1 MDVQSFFSPQEVNE
15 IEQVVKDAE
24 TATAGEIVPYV
35 VGRSD
40 PYHEAFW
47 RGACLGA
54 LALAMAA
61 AAAHELGS
69 FWGYGLL
76 WLAVPPVAGAGLGWL
91 AVAAWPWLRRA
102 LINGEQME
110 QMVRMRAQ
118 GAFLEQEV
126 FDTRDRTGILIFL
139 SLFEHRVVVLGDSG
153 INAKVRQNEW
163 DSIVAGI
170 AAGIRAGTPG
180 VALAEGIR
188 RCGALLRERRVERR
202 ADDTDELSDKLRL
215 RKE

>member
-1 MDVQSFFSPQEVNE
+1 MDVQGFFSPEDVKE
-15 IEQVVKDAE
+15 IERAVKEAE
-24 TATAGEIVPYV
+24 GTTSGEIVPYV

-54 LALAMAA
+54 LALAMVAA
-61 AAAHELGS
+61 AVHELGR

-76 WLAVPPVAGAGLGWL
+76 WLAVPPFAGAGLGWL
-91 AVAAWPWLRRA
+91 AVAAWPRLRRA
-102 LINGEQME
+102 LIADEQLE
-110 QMVRMRAQ
+110 TMVRMRAQ

-126 FDTRDRTGILIFL
+126 FDTRERTGILVFL
-139 SLFEHRVVVLGDSG
+139 SLFEHRVVVLADSG
-153 INAKVRQNEW
+153 INAKVQQNEW

-170 AAGIRAGTPG
+170 VAGIRAGAPG
-180 VALAEGIR
+180 AALAEGIR
-188 RCGALLRERRVERR
+188 RCGTLLGERRVERR
-202 ADDTDELSDKLRL
+202 ADDTDELADALRL

>member
-1 MDVQSFFSPQEVNE
+1 MDVKSFFSPEEVKE
-15 IEQVVKDAE
+15 IERAVKDAE
-24 TATAGEIVPYV
+24 GTTSGEIVPYV

-47 RGACLGA
+47 RGACLSA
-54 LALAMAA
+54 LALAMVAA
-61 AAAHELGS
+61 AVHELGR

-76 WLAVPPVAGAGLGWL
+76 WLAAPPLAGACLGWL
-91 AVAAWPWLRRA
+91 AVAAWPWLRRT
-102 LINGEQME
+102 LINADQME
-110 QMVRMRAQ
+110 LMVRMRAQ

-139 SLFEHRVVVLGDSG
+139 SLFEHRVVVLADSG
-153 INAKVRQNEW
+153 INAKVAQQEW
-163 DSIVAGI
+163 DSIVAGL

-180 VALAEGIR
+180 AALAEGIR

-202 ADDTDELSDKLRL
+202 ADDTDELSDALRL
-215 RKE
+215 RTE

>member
-1 MDVQSFFSPQEVNE
+1 MDVQSFFSPDEVKE
-15 IEQVVKDAE
+15 IERVVRDAE
-24 TATAGEIVPYV
+24 GGTSGEIVPYV

-54 LALAMAA
+54 LALALIAA
-61 AAAHELGS
+61 AVHELGR

-76 WLAVPPVAGAGLGWL
+76 WLAVPPLVGAGLGWL

-102 LINGEQME
+102 LLNDGQMD

-126 FDTRDRTGILIFL
+126 FDTRERTGILIFL
-139 SLFEHRVVVLGDSG
+139 SLFEHRVVVLADSG
-153 INAKVRQNEW
+153 INAKVRQDEW

-170 AAGIRAGTPG
+170 AAGIRAGRPG
-180 VALAEGIR
+180 AALAEGIR
-188 RCGALLRERRVERR
+188 RCGALLAERRVERR
-202 ADDTDELSDKLRL
+202 ADDTDELSDALRL
-215 RKE
+215 RTE